1 MLPIVTI
8 VGRPNVGK
16 SSLFNAL
23 AGGRLAIVAE
33 EANTTRDIVERTI
46 RDEDGT
52 PRAILRD
59 SGGLNF
65 GTNDEILA
73 DIRERVERS
82 VRESDLVI
90 FVVEY
95 DKVSQ
100 EDELVARE
108 LRQAGVPAI
117 LVANK
122 ADNPERALEAYGAM
136 TLGFD
141 EFAVTSANHRR
152 GIDTLRGKIF
162 ARFPKEETGEDA
174 KESPLR
180 LAIIGRPNVGKSS
193 LLNAL
198 TGENR
203 AMVRDMP
210 GTTRDTV
217 DTLVEHNGRDILL
230 VDTAGI
236 RRAGK
241 IGMHNI
247 ESWSVLRSHEAL
259 ARADIVAVVI
269 DSDEG
274 LTHLD
279 QAILGDAVDAKKGI
293 IVVLNKWDL
302 YLKKPEV
309 DPSSA
314 QDRYMGFLKN
324 RLDFAPYAVPVFT
337 SASEGKRIPAILD
350 AAIGIEAERRK
361 RVKTAT
367 FNTFIE
373 QIVMKHAPTG
383 NKKSHKP
390 KVYYGSQ
397 VDTNPPKFVIHVNRA
412 DHFHFSYPRYIEN
425 QIREFFGFYGTPI
438 TVELRGRRRDD
449 EDKEPKDRDEFQ
461 ADVEASIEKKA
472 NRPRKPT
479 KPKKPV
485 DRRRR
490 MKKRHG

>member
-33 EANTTRDIVERTI
+33 EANTTRDIVERAI
-46 RDEDGT
+46 HDESGI
-52 PRAILRD
+52 PRAVLRD

-82 VRESDLVI
+82 VRESDLVV

-108 LRQAGVPAI
+108 LRHAGVDVL

-122 ADNPERALEAYGAM
+122 ADNADRALEAYGAM
-136 TLGFD
+136 ALGFED
-141 EFAVTSANHRR
+141 FVVTSANHRR
-152 GIDTLRGKIF
+152 GIDTLRERIF
-162 ARFPKEETGEDA
+162 ARFPVED
-174 KESPLR
+174 ERGPEDGDPPLR

-217 DTLVEHNGRDILL
+217 DTLVHHEGRDIML

-247 ESWSVLRSHEAL
+247 ESWSVLRSKEAL
-259 ARADIVAVVI
+259 ARTDVVAVVV
-269 DSDEG
+269 DADEG

-279 QAILGDAVDAKKGI
+279 QAILGEAADAKKGI

-302 YLKKPEV
+302 YLKQPEV

-314 QDRYMGFLKN
+314 QDRYMAYLKG

-337 SASEGKRIPAILD
+337 SAVEGKRIPAILD
-350 AAIGIEAERRK
+350 AAIGIDAERKK

-397 VDTNPPKFVIHVNRA
+397 VDTDPPKFVIHVNNP
-412 DHFHFSYPRYIEN
+412 DQFHFSYPRYIEN
-425 QIREFFGFYGTPI
+425 QIREFFGFFGTPI
-438 TVELRGRRRDD
+438 KIELRGRRRDD
-449 EDKEPKDRDEFQ
+449 EDAPDMDRDEYQ
-461 ADVEASIEKKA
+461 VKLAERMA
-472 NRPRKPT
+472 R

-490 MKKRHG
+490 LKKKHG

>member
-23 AGGRLAIVAE
+23 AGGRLAIVSD
-33 EANTTRDIVERTI
+33 EANTTRDIVERVI
-46 RDEDGT
+46 HDEAGNA
-52 PRAILRD
+52 RAILRD
-59 SGGLNF
+59 SGGLTY
-65 GTNDEILA
+65 GSRDEILS

-82 VRESDLVI
+82 VRESDLVV

-100 EDELVARE
+100 EDEFVARQ
-108 LRQAGVPAI
+108 LRQADVPVV

-122 ADNPERALEAYGAM
+122 ADNMDRSLEAYGAM
-136 TLGFD
+136 SLGFED
-141 EFAVTSANHRR
+141 FAVTSANHRR
-152 GIDTLRGKIF
+152 GIDTLREKIF
-162 ARFPKEETGEDA
+162 SRFPYETPDED
-174 KESPLR
+174 ESTESSPLR

-217 DTLVEHNGRDILL
+217 DTLVSHAGREITLI
-230 VDTAGI
+230 DTAGI

-247 ESWSVLRSHEAL
+247 ESWSVLRSKEAL
-259 ARADIVAVVI
+259 ARADVVAVVI
-269 DSDEG
+269 DADEG
-274 LTHLD
+274 VTHLD
-279 QAILGDAVDAKKGI
+279 QAILGDAVEAKKGI
-293 IVVLNKWDL
+293 ILVMNKWDL
-302 YLKKPEV
+302 FLKKPEV

-314 QDRYMGFLKN
+314 QDRYMAFLKN

-337 SASEGKRIPAILD
+337 SAAEGKRIPAILD
-350 AAIGIEAERRK
+350 AALGIETERKK
-361 RVKTAT
+361 RIKTAT

-373 QIVMKHAPTG
+373 QIVLKHAPTG

-397 VDTNPPKFVIHVNRA
+397 VDVDPPKFVIHVNRA

-449 EDKEPKDRDEFQ
+449 VDGPDEDRDSFQ
-461 ADVEASIEKKA
+461 AMLAAKIAKA
-472 NRPRKPT
+472 RKGPI
-479 KPKKPV
+479 

-490 MKKRHG
+490 LKKKHG